1 MEGLES
7 LMDQLNP
14 AQRAAVSHGM
24 EPLLIVAGAGTGK
37 TATLVHRVAWLIAQ
51 GIDPSRILLLT
62 FTRRA
67 AAEMVQRA
75 GALIARLG
83 DTKNAASRVW
93 GGTFHA
99 TANRLLRQFGRRI
112 ELPQDFTIL
121 DQGDAEDLMN
131 LVRTEIVGRQKHT
144 RFPRKGACLA
154 IYSRCVN
161 ARMQL
166 GDVLANDYPWC
177 VDWEEQL
184 AELFDLYVRRKQE
197 SNALDYDDLL
207 LYWNAA
213 LKDQEVGGRIRG
225 LFDCVLVDEYQDT
238 NLLQAEIIYQLSPDG
253 RGLTVVGDD
262 AQSIYRFRAATVE
275 NIFDFP
281 KRYPNTTIV
290 ALEQNYR
297 SSQAILSAANAV
309 IAQAARRYR
318 KELWSH
324 RTEGCRPRFVAC
336 ADEHGQSN
344 YVVET
349 ILERREA
356 GVELRQQAVL
366 FRASHHSLVLEA
378 ELARRNIPFRKYGGL
393 RFVEMA
399 HIKDLLAF
407 LRLAE
412 NPRDLAAGMRML
424 TLLPGV
430 GPVQARKLLAM
441 LDSGGGFSA
450 WSKHRPA
457 PATRSWWSDLVDLMR
472 RLTLGKDP
480 LPVQVHA
487 TREYYAP
494 LVDLLYDNP
503 MARKKDLEQME
514 VVAGQY
520 GNRQRMLVD
529 LALDPPTAT
538 QEPASR
544 PHLDEEYLVL
554 STIHS
559 AKGLEWDTVLVI
571 HAADGNIPADMATRN
586 EEEIEEELR
595 LFYVALTRAKN
606 QLHVCC
612 PLRYHFRTGADP
624 HSYGQRTRFLPD
636 GILKMFDVLAFGEEQ
651 ERRAGEENCSDRNV
665 SRQVR
670 QGLRRFWNAGKSGR
684 TSRR

>member
-1 MEGLES
+1 MKGMEA
-7 LMDQLNP
+7 LMDELNP
-14 AQRAAVSHGM
+14 AQRAAASHGM

-51 GIDPSRILLLT
+51 GVDPSRILLLT

-75 GALIARLG
+75 GSLIARLG
-83 DTKNAASRVW
+83 DTMNAAGRVW

-99 TANRLLRQFGRRI
+99 TANRLLRQFGRRV

-131 LVRTEIVGRQKHT
+131 LARSEIVGRQKHT

-166 GDVLANDYPWC
+166 GDVLAGDYPWC

-184 AELFDLYVRRKQE
+184 AELFDLYVRRKQQ
-197 SNALDYDDLL
+197 SNSLDYDDLL
-207 LYWNAA
+207 LYWSAA
-213 LKDQEVGGRIRG
+213 LKDQEVGGRIRA

-309 IAQAARRYR
+309 IAQAARRYC
-318 KELWSH
+318 KELWSQ
-324 RTEGCRPRFVAC
+324 RNEGFRPRFVAC
-336 ADEHGQSN
+336 ADEYGQSN

-356 GVELRQQAVL
+356 GVDLSQQAVL

-407 LRLAE
+407 LRMAE

-441 LDSGGGFSA
+441 LDLGSGFSA

-457 PATRSWWSDLVDLMR
+457 PATRPWWPDLVDLMH

-487 TREYYAP
+487 AREYYAP

-544 PHLDEEYLVL
+544 PHLDDEYLVL
-554 STIHS
+554 STVHS

-571 HAADGNIPADMATRN
+571 HAADGNIPADMATRS
-586 EEEIEEELR
+586 EDEIEEELR

-612 PLRYHFRTGADP
+612 PLRYHFRAGADQ

-636 GILKMFDVLAFGEEQ
+636 NILELFDVVAFGEDQGRYE
-651 ERRAGEENCSDRNV
+651 GEENRPDRSA

-670 QGLRRFWNAGKSGR
+670 MGLRRLWKAGNSR
-684 TSRR
+684 HSSRR

>member
-1 MEGLES
+1 MEGLDA

-14 AQRAAVSHGM
+14 AQQSAVSHGM
-24 EPLLIVAGAGTGK
+24 EPLLIIAGAGTGK

-51 GIDPSRILLLT
+51 GVDPSRILLLT

-67 AAEMVQRA
+67 AAEMLQRA
-75 GALIARLG
+75 GSLIARLG
-83 DTKNAASRVW
+83 DTKNAAGRVW

-131 LVRTEIVGRQKHT
+131 LARSEVAGRQKHS
-144 RFPRKGACLA
+144 RFPRKGTCLA

-166 GDVLANDYPWC
+166 GAALALDYPWC
-177 VDWEEQL
+177 AEWEKQL
-184 AELFDLYVRRKQE
+184 AELFDLYVRRKQQ

-213 LKDQEVGGRIRG
+213 MKDRATGERIRE

-238 NLLQAEIIYQLSPDG
+238 NALQAEILYQLSPEG

-262 AQSIYRFRAATVE
+262 AQSIYSFRAATVE
-275 NIFDFP
+275 NIFEFP

-297 SSQAILSAANAV
+297 STQSILSAANAV
-309 IAQAARRYR
+309 IAQAAQRYR
-318 KELWSH
+318 KDLWSE
-324 RTEGCRPRFVAC
+324 RTEGARPRFVAC
-336 ADEHGQSN
+336 ADEHSQTN

-356 GVELRQQAVL
+356 GVELSQQAVL

-399 HIKDLLAF
+399 HIKDLLSF

-430 GPVQARKLLAM
+430 GPAQARKLLAM
-441 LDSGGGFSA
+441 LESGGGFAA
-450 WSKHRPA
+450 WGKHRPA
-457 PATRSWWSDLVDLMR
+457 PATRPWWSDLVGLMS
-472 RLTLGKDP
+472 RLAVGKDP

-487 TREYYAP
+487 AREFYAP
-494 LVDLLYDNP
+494 LVELLYDNP
-503 MARKKDLEQME
+503 LPRKKDLEQME

-529 LALDPPTAT
+529 LALDPPIAT
-538 QEPASR
+538 QERASR

-571 HAADGNIPADMATRN
+571 HAADGNIPSDMATRN
-586 EEEIEEELR
+586 QEGIEEELR

-612 PLRYHFRTGADP
+612 PVRYHFRTDADQ

-636 GILKMFDVLAFGEEQ
+636 KVLKLFDVLASGNDA
-651 ERRAGEENCSDRNV
+651 ERNRAESDHSGGSA
-665 SRQVR
+665 SRSVR
-670 QGLRRFWNAGKSGR
+670 EGLQCLWKTNNAGR
-684 TSRR
+684 

>member
-1 MEGLES
+1 MEGLDA

-14 AQRAAVSHGM
+14 AQQSAVSHGM
-24 EPLLIVAGAGTGK
+24 EPLLIIAGAGTGK

-51 GIDPSRILLLT
+51 GVDPSRILLLT

-67 AAEMVQRA
+67 AAEMLQRA
-75 GALIARLG
+75 GSLIARLG
-83 DTKNAASRVW
+83 DTKNAAGRVW

-131 LVRTEIVGRQKHT
+131 LARSEVAGRQKHS
-144 RFPRKGACLA
+144 RFPRKGTCLA

-166 GDVLANDYPWC
+166 GAALALDYPWC
-177 VDWEEQL
+177 AEWEKQL
-184 AELFDLYVRRKQE
+184 AELFDLYVRRKQQ

-213 LKDQEVGGRIRG
+213 MKDRATGERIRE

-238 NLLQAEIIYQLSPDG
+238 NALQAEILYQLSPEG

-262 AQSIYRFRAATVE
+262 AQSIYSFRAATVE
-275 NIFDFP
+275 NIFEFP

-297 SSQAILSAANAV
+297 STQSILSAANAV

-318 KELWSH
+318 KDLWSE
-324 RTEGCRPRFVAC
+324 RTEGARPRFVAC
-336 ADEHGQSN
+336 ADEHSQTN

-356 GVELRQQAVL
+356 GVELSQQAVL

-399 HIKDLLAF
+399 HIKDLLSF

-430 GPVQARKLLAM
+430 GPAQARKLLAM
-441 LDSGGGFSA
+441 LESGGGFAA
-450 WSKHRPA
+450 WGKHRPA
-457 PATRSWWSDLVDLMR
+457 PATRPWWSDLVGLMS
-472 RLTLGKDP
+472 RLAVGKDP

-487 TREYYAP
+487 AREFYAP
-494 LVDLLYDNP
+494 LVELLYDNP
-503 MARKKDLEQME
+503 LPRKKDLEQME

-529 LALDPPTAT
+529 LALDPPIAT
-538 QEPASR
+538 QERASR

-571 HAADGNIPADMATRN
+571 HAADGNIPSDMATRN
-586 EEEIEEELR
+586 QEGIEEELR

-612 PLRYHFRTGADP
+612 PVRYHFRTDADQ

-636 GILKMFDVLAFGEEQ
+636 KVLKLFDVLASGNDA
-651 ERRAGEENCSDRNV
+651 ERNRAESDHSGGSA
-665 SRQVR
+665 SRSVR
-670 QGLRRFWNAGKSGR
+670 EGLQCLWKTNNAGR
-684 TSRR
+684 